1 MGYIR
6 VNKLL
11 RYTDLSI
18 EELTGL
24 LGGEEVLNRNT
35 RLGIYREENGSIDYN
50 SLSTDELLSIRN
62 SISRVL
68 DRRLDEIKKQWM
80 LLDDKINNP
89 NLYPEELMGS

>member
-24 LGGEEVLNRNT
+24 LGGEEVLNSNT
-35 RLGIYREENGSIDYN
+35 KLGVYREENGSLDYN
-50 SLSTDELLSIRN
+50 SLSTDELIT
-62 SISRVL
+62 
-68 DRRLDEIKKQWM
+68 IKNYIHR
-80 LLDDKINNP
+80 LLDIRLSSLHDEYISLKVKIEHP
-89 NLYPEELMGS
+89 DLCSLPE